1 MKSISREMFATPTLT
16 GRVSVIIPTR
26 NSAEALR
33 RCLQSVKAQ
42 SHPVDEI
49 VVVDAFSSDNTRE
62 IALELGGK
70 VVLASGTQAAARNVG
85 LASSQ
90 GEYVLFL
97 DSDQQLEESVVEDCI
112 SKSVRD
118 GVDAVKIPELFVGVN
133 FWGCCSALWKNSM
146 VKAWGSEGGIPRF
159 YRRSILPQHSAYK
172 DNLRFWEDLE
182 LYQRIRQAAGNAW
195 CRGRVIH
202 YEIASLRD
210 VVKKYLSY
218 GRSVAVMKE
227 SSAKTP
233 YRSTVK
239 LTVSTALHVLR
250 NPGKVPGIFFGCFLQ
265 ASLKSVCAAL
275 GFLFE

>member
-1 MKSISREMFATPTLT
+1 
-16 GRVSVIIPTR
+16 
-26 NSAEALR
+26 
-33 RCLQSVKAQ
+33 LQSVKAQ